1 MWMIPHE
8 NHLLAL
14 VEYIPSLCPAHD
26 VSSLRHHGYLALEL
40 RSMPPI
46 MIDLGTMWNGSWIV
60 ATMLQVN
67 RKYSNMDF
75 PSNRLSHHYINIAI
89 LISQRSEDL
98 NLTLKVDPTVKEV
111 ADIPGFSRLTLCI
124 GKIINSNTHFK
135 KV

>member
-1 MWMIPHE
+1 MWMIAHE

-14 VEYIPSLCPAHD
+14 VEYVPSLCPAHD
-26 VSSLRHHGYLALEL
+26 VCSLRQHGYLALEL
-40 RSMPPI
+40 RSMPPIMIDLFFFFFLKLI

-111 ADIPGFSRLTLCI
+111 ADIPGV
-124 GKIINSNTHFK
+124 G
-135 KV
+135 